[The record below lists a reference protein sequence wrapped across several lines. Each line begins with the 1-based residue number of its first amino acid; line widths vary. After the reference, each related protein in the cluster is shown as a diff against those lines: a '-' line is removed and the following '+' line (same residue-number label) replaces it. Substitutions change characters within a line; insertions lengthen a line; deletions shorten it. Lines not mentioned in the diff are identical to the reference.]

1 MTNNK
6 GTLCNIPFPFCAA
19 EKEEEEEEE
28 EEGASLVNR
37 FC

>member
-19 EKEEEEEEE
+19 EEEE